1 MNVGAA
7 REEDSPLR
15 VLVHGI
21 TGRMGREVLA
31 ALHSAPDV
39 EPVGGVRRSSQQPIP
54 LPGGSGLVPVFYSVS
69 EAIDACAPHVMVDF
83 SNAEAAR
90 AAVWTA
96 AAREVHLVIG
106 TTGLGSADMEGL
118 RKIALQHEIG
128 AVVAPNFALGAVL
141 LGYLA
146 QTVARHFDYAEIVET
161 HHEAKK
167 DAPSG
172 TALALARSLASG
184 RTSPFQRPTP
194 EKETLPGTR
203 GGDSDGVTIHSMR
216 MPGRLAHHEIILG
229 AQGQTLTLRHDTVN
243 RECYM
248 PGVLA
253 AVRKVGN
260 YAGQV
265 VGLEKVLGL
274 EA

>member
-54 LPGGSGLVPVFYSVS
+54 LPDGSGLVPVFYSVS

-172 TALALARSLASG
+172 TALALARALASG

-216 MPGRLAHHEIILG
+216 MPGRLAHHEIILA

>member
-1 MNVGAA
+1 MSVESA
-7 REEDSPLR
+7 RGEDSPLR

-21 TGRMGREVLA
+21 SGRMGREVLA
-31 ALHSAPDV
+31 ALHGAPDV
-39 EPVGGVRRSSQQPIP
+39 EPVGGVRRGSMQPMP
-54 LPGGSGLVPVFYSVS
+54 LPDGSGVVPLFSSVS
-69 EAIDACAPHVMVDF
+69 EAIEACAPHVMVDF

-90 AAVWTA
+90 GAVWNA
-96 AAREVHLVIG
+96 ASRQVHLVIG
-106 TTGLGSADMEGL
+106 TTGLAEADMEGL

-146 QTVARHFDYAEIVET
+146 HTVARHFDYAEIVEA

-167 DAPSG
+167 DSPSG
-172 TALALARSLASG
+172 TALALARALASG
-184 RTSPFQRPTP
+184 RKTPFKRPAP
-194 EKETLPGTR
+194 EKETLPGAR
-203 GGDSDGVTIHSMR
+203 GGDSDGVSIHAMR
-216 MPGRLAHHEIILG
+216 MPGRLAHHEIVLG
-229 AQGQTLTLRHDTVN
+229 TQGQTLTLRHDTVN

-253 AVRKVGN
+253 AVRKVGD
-260 YAGQV
+260 YAGHV

>member
-1 MNVGAA
+1 MNVETA
-7 REEDSPLR
+7 RGEDSPLR

-21 TGRMGREVLA
+21 SGRMGREALA
-31 ALHSAPDV
+31 ALHGAPDV
-39 EPVGGVRRSSQQPIP
+39 EPVGGVRRGPTVPIP
-54 LPGGSGLVPVFYSVS
+54 LPDGSGVVPVFASVS
-69 EAIDACAPHVMVDF
+69 EAIDACAPQVMVDF
-83 SNAEAAR
+83 TNADAAR

-118 RKIALQHEIG
+118 RKIALRHQVG

-146 QTVARHFDYAEIVET
+146 RTAARHFDYAEIVEA

-167 DAPSG
+167 DSPSG
-172 TALALARSLASG
+172 TALALARALASG
-184 RTSPFQRPTP
+184 RTAPFQRPAP

-203 GGDSDGVTIHSMR
+203 GGDSDGVTIHAMR
-216 MPGRLAHHEIILG
+216 MPGRLAHHEVVLG

-253 AVRKVGN
+253 AVREVGN

-265 VGLEKVLGL
+265 VGLETVLGL
-274 EA
+274 

>member
-1 MNVGAA
+1 MNVEAA

-21 TGRMGREVLA
+21 SGRMGREVLA

-39 EPVGGVRRSSQQPIP
+39 ELVGGVRRGSQQPIP
-54 LPGGSGLVPVFYSVS
+54 LPDGSGLVPVFYNVP

-83 SNAEAAR
+83 TNAEAAR
-90 AAVWTA
+90 AAIWAA

-106 TTGLGSADMEGL
+106 TTGLGNADMEGL
-118 RKIALQHEIG
+118 RKIALRHEIG

-146 QTVARHFDYAEIVET
+146 HTVARHFDYGEIVEA

-167 DAPSG
+167 DSPSG
-172 TALALARSLASG
+172 TALALARALASG
-184 RTSPFQRPTP
+184 RKAPFVRPIP

-203 GGDSDGVTIHSMR
+203 GGDSDGVSIHSMR

-253 AVRKVGN
+253 AVRKVRN

-274 EA
+274 QA

>member
-1 MNVGAA
+1 MF
-7 REEDSPLR
+7 DS
-15 VLVHGI
+15 V
-21 TGRMGREVLA
+21 A
-31 ALHSAPDV
+31 D
-39 EPVGGVRRSSQQPIP
+39 
-54 LPGGSGLVPVFYSVS
+54 
-69 EAIDACAPHVMVDF
+69 AIDACAPHVMVDF
-83 SNAEAAR
+83 SNADAAR
-90 AAVWTA
+90 AALWTA
-96 AAREVHLVIG
+96 ASRKVHVVVG

-118 RKIALQHEIG
+118 RKIALQYQIG

-146 QTVARHFDYAEIVET
+146 HTVARHFDYAEIVEA

-167 DAPSG
+167 DSPSG
-172 TALALARSLASG
+172 TALALARALAAG
-184 RTSPFQRPTP
+184 RKTPFQRPVP

-203 GGDSDGVTIHSMR
+203 GGDSDGVSIHAMR
-216 MPGRLAHHEIILG
+216 MPGRLAHHEIVLG
-229 AQGQTLTLRHDTVN
+229 TQGQTLTLRHDTVN

-253 AVRKVGN
+253 AVRKVRD

-274 EA
+274 

>member
-54 LPGGSGLVPVFYSVS
+54 LPDGSGLVPVFYSVS

-172 TALALARSLASG
+172 TALALARALASG
-184 RTSPFQRPTP
+184 RTSPLQRPTP

-203 GGDSDGVTIHSMR
+203 GGDSDGVTIHSIR

-253 AVRKVGN
+253 AVRGVRN

>member
-1 MNVGAA
+1 MEAA
-7 REEDSPLR
+7 REEGSPLR

-21 TGRMGREVLA
+21 SGRMGREVLA
-31 ALHSAPDV
+31 ALHAAPDV

-54 LPGGSGLVPVFYSVS
+54 LPDGSGLIPVFSNAL
-69 EAIDACAPHVMVDF
+69 EAIEACAPQVMVDF
-83 SNAEAAR
+83 TNADAAR
-90 AAVWTA
+90 AAVWIA
-96 AAREVHLVIG
+96 AAREVHLVVG

-118 RKIALQHEIG
+118 RKIALQYEIG

-146 QTVARHFDYAEIVET
+146 HTAARHFDYAEIVEA

-167 DAPSG
+167 DSPSG
-172 TALALARSLASG
+172 TALALARALASG
-184 RTSPFQRPTP
+184 RKSPFQRPAP

-203 GGDSDGVTIHSMR
+203 GGDSDGVSIHAMR
-216 MPGRLAHHEIILG
+216 MPGRLAHHEVVLG

-253 AVRKVGN
+253 AVREVGK
-260 YAGQV
+260 YAGRV

>member
-1 MNVGAA
+1 MTVEAA
-7 REEDSPLR
+7 REKDSPLR

-21 TGRMGREVLA
+21 SGRMGREVLA
-31 ALHSAPDV
+31 ALHTAPDV
-39 EPVGGVRRSSQQPIP
+39 EPVGGVRRGSQQPIP
-54 LPGGSGLVPVFYSVS
+54 LPDGSGLLPVFYSVS
-69 EAIDACAPHVMVDF
+69 EAIGACAPHVMVDF
-83 SNAEAAR
+83 TNADAAR

-96 AAREVHLVIG
+96 AARDVHLVIG
-106 TTGLGSADMEGL
+106 TTGLASADMEGL
-118 RKIALQHEIG
+118 RKIALRYEIG

-146 QTVARHFDYAEIVET
+146 QAVARHFDYAEIVEA

-172 TALALARSLASG
+172 TALALARALASG
-184 RTSPFQRPTP
+184 RKSPFQRPTP

-203 GGDSDGVTIHSMR
+203 GGDSDGVTIHAIR
-216 MPGRLAHHEIILG
+216 MPGRLAHHEVILG

-253 AVRKVGN
+253 AVRAVGN

-274 EA
+274 QA